1 MTSRRAAVK
10 QFFLTFNNCVIPSP
24 LGSSNDFVHISL
36 NGLGEGWICMQ
47 PSRYKNVATLWLPD
61 FTSISGSGQA
71 KRNKSRNC
79 PGQKKTYMCLNIA
92 LSRVR
97 NILECAFNVMFN
109 RKLALHLR
117 LIRLFQMVFEPFC
130 ETHNHFFEVKNLNKD
145 NGKETT
151 NA

>member
-1 MTSRRAAVK
+1 MLLPFDW
-10 QFFLTFNNCVIPSP
+10 QISP
-24 LGSSNDFVHISL
+24 VYQDPV
-36 NGLGEGWICMQ
+36 
-47 PSRYKNVATLWLPD
+47 
-61 FTSISGSGQA
+61 
-71 KRNKSRNC
+71 KRNETKAGIA
-79 PGQKKTYMCLNIA
+79 PVKKTHMCLNIA